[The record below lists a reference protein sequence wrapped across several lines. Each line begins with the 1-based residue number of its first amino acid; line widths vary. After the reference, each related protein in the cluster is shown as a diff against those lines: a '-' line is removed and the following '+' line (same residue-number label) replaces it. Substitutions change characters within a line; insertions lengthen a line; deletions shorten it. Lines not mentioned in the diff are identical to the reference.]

1 MAELRTD
8 DNSITNQSL
17 AEFLNYAWLQN
28 PVKVIAN
35 TNNFSQIRGFANS
48 VETPRLTGC
57 LPSLICF
64 PIFAISSV
72 SRDPEC
78 LICSWLVVLV
88 WRVLCQPRKMGINQ
102 SCHWLGANPSPVWLV
117 ERKQNGGNWWTG
129 CLTWHGYSVRCGAW
143 WCEHLAQNFCGSRYQ
158 CFVLQ
163 GLCISAQRTG
173 SRKILFATWNCNPS
187 ENLQRF
193 VLLG

>member
-102 SCHWLGANPSPVWLV
+102 SCHWLGANPSPVCINTAGRAGWSPKVGTASPPVILG
-117 ERKQNGGNWWTG
+117 QHF
-129 CLTWHGYSVRCGAW
+129 LTEAS
-143 WCEHLAQNFCGSRYQ
+143 N
-158 CFVLQ
+158 
-163 GLCISAQRTG
+163 ISTG
-173 SRKILFATWNCNPS
+173 SDQGSPRTQNLIRLRIL
-187 ENLQRF
+187 
-193 VLLG
+193 V